1 MSRAAT
7 VLAPGSSKFTVN
19 APLTRDGWEH
29 WRAIA
34 GQEHRQELFEQYV
47 GIVKTVLRGIKRQ
60 ITGSRHALISGTA
73 TCRHSGF
80 FRSARHSHS

>member
-7 VLAPGSSKFTVN
+7 GLAPRSSKFTVN
-19 APLTRDGWEH
+19 ARLTQNGPGH

-34 GQEHRQELFEQYV
+34 GQEHRQELLEQYI
-47 GIVKTVLRGIKRQ
+47 GIVKTLLRGIKRQ

-73 TCRHSGF
+73 TRRHSGF